1 MMEKATTD
9 RMERADTMP
18 KAIGASLGK
27 AVMTTRA
34 ITVVPEKAAMTAK
47 ATIEAQVKGAT
58 MEMAIISLTAGVATH
73 LPVPAAEQNKSNMY
87 KSFKEKGE

>member
-1 MMEKATTD
+1 MEKAITD
-9 RMERADTMP
+9 RTEKAAMMP
-18 KAIGASLGK
+18 RGIGANPGK
-27 AVMTTRA
+27 AVMTIRA
-34 ITVVPEKAAMTAK
+34 ITAVLEKAVMTAK